1 MTTESNTPKWLR
13 GLEYAEAYFPM
24 EGRKQVTIKTT
35 WPGVSI
41 SVIAGPRRY
50 SSPAALAVWDEYK
63 EVELAIVDMSKGEW
77 SCLHPSRVG
86 LAPGLARQFEPGRRP
101 VAGWLPVALVREVV
115 ESIDRSV
122 QYKELRAEGHFPE
135 RALSEARHSARWKRK
150 RRQDY
155 GDWRI
160 EFADY
165 DGNSGLYG
173 GYRCRTSEGL
183 PPWLERAAREAG
195 WDPAHLSLR
204 ITADIYLCDES
215 LDAQIRNM
223 GYDLVRAEGVYST
236 RSWKGEYDF
245 DPYDMN
251 RPEPHSVLVDLSGP
265 RDRPNRHWLTYVDKL
280 WNVPTGMSKSTRRQW
295 EHERRVYH
303 AEHMAEWARKCVGDC
318 PDIQPYHIF
327 VEIMWRGDLVGAAS
341 CGGFEAEWRGAFD
354 GGPTFEE
361 QILEGASDLFD
372 EAWRDAQD
380 WAESA
385 VEDAKAKAAEIVE
398 SIALLPEAAHRA
410 VRDEF
415 ARKVI
420 TMNAKK
426 EA

>member
-1 MTTESNTPKWLR
+1 MTTESNNPEWLR

-50 SSPAALAVWDEYK
+50 SSPAALATWDEYE
-63 EVELAIVDMSKGEW
+63 EVELAIVDTSKGAW

-86 LAPGLARQFEPGRRP
+86 LAPGLAKRFEPGRRP

-122 QYKELRAEGHFPE
+122 QYKELRAEGHSPQ
-135 RALSEARHSARWKRK
+135 RALSGARHSVRAAERWANN
-150 RRQDY
+150 Y
-155 GDWRI
+155 GDWCI
-160 EFADY
+160 ESADF
-165 DGNSGLYG
+165 DCNSGPYG

-183 PPWLERAAREAG
+183 PPWLDRAAREAG
-195 WDPAHLSLR
+195 WDPAHLSVS
-204 ITADIYLCDES
+204 ITASIDEWYEYI
-215 LDAQIRNM
+215 DDQIRNM
-223 GYDLVRAEGVYST
+223 GYDLVKAKGIYSS
-236 RSWKGEYDF
+236 RLWRGEFEY
-245 DPYDMN
+245 DPYDAN

-265 RDRPNRHWLTYVDKL
+265 RDRSNRHWLTYTDKL
-280 WNVPTGMSKSTRRQW
+280 WGVPTGMSKSTRRQW
-295 EHERRVYH
+295 EHERRVFH
-303 AEHMAEWARKCVGDC
+303 AEAMAEWARKCVGDC
-318 PDIQPYHIF
+318 PDIQPYHIS
-327 VEIMWRGDLVGAAS
+327 VEIMWRGESVGEAS

-361 QILEGASDLFD
+361 QILDGATDLFD
-372 EAWRDAQD
+372 EAWSDAQG
-380 WAESA
+380 WAEAA
-385 VEDAKAKAAEIVE
+385 VADAKAKAAEIIE
-398 SIALLPEAAHRA
+398 SIALLPEAAHRV
-410 VRDEF
+410 VREEF
-415 ARKVI
+415 DRKVI